1 MDERELR
8 HLILRALYDVR
19 RGRPYKPS
27 LSLLVLSE
35 MFACSVDDLQCTLWY
50 LRGKCF
56 IETVEDSDVVITV
69 GGVDYLESN
78 GLSTDSLRPD
88 QGNEW
93 IRSLPLPNDVTADWP
108 LAQAGSRNGN
118 GKDHWG

>member
-1 MDERELR
+1 M
-8 HLILRALYDVR
+8 R

-35 MFACSVDDLQCTLWY
+35 MFACSVEDLQYTLWY
-50 LRGKCF
+50 LRGKRF

-69 GGVDYLESN
+69 DGVDYLELN
-78 GLSTDSLRPD
+78 GLSADGLRPD
-88 QGNEW
+88 HGTEW
-93 IRSLPLPNDVTADWP
+93 IRSLPLPHDVTAESS